1 MSYMKKSIA
10 TVLLI
15 VPLSVSL
22 AKARIA
28 DASTS
33 SNEYFYRP
41 YPQSVAQKGK
51 VVISQLLSQYQ
62 PYEQECFALYR
73 KAQFASKKHRYY
85 IHSNKEIEELTYIP
99 PSYGRES
106 CSRSIVGTLNSPG
119 VYTIWR
125 IEGNSLVFAQL
136 SGDDKSIMGTRR
148 GVNVSPSQA
157 TSQAGSTTA
166 SGMSQRSLIGK
177 VWEIDLGSGK
187 SGLRYLFCNSMR
199 YEIHGRTFL
208 GGAGRYSTDGNYLT
222 TRREDGEVES
232 FNLRWGSSSVELV
245 NRSSGKVVRR
255 LYYYATAKC

>member
-1 MSYMKKSIA
+1 MKKSIA

-15 VPLSVSL
+15 LPLSVSL
-22 AKARIA
+22 AKPRIA

-41 YPQSVAQKGK
+41 YPQAVAQKDK

-62 PYEQECFALYR
+62 AYEKECFALYS
-73 KAQFASKKHRYY
+73 KAQFASKSHRYY
-85 IHSNKEIEELTYIP
+85 IHPSKEIEQLTYIP

-106 CSRSIVGTLNSPG
+106 CSRRNVGTLNSPG

-136 SGDDKSIMGTRR
+136 SGGDKDIMGTRR

-157 TSQAGSTTA
+157 TSQTGSRTA

-177 VWEIDLGSGK
+177 TWEIDLGSGK
-187 SGLRYLFCNSMR
+187 SGLLYLFCKSMR
-199 YEIHGRTFL
+199 YEIQGRSFF
-208 GGAGRYSTDGNYLT
+208 GQSGSCATDGNYLT
-222 TRREDGEVES
+222 TRRDDGNVER
-232 FNLRWGSSSVELV
+232 FNLNMGIYVCGACEQI
-245 NRSSGKVVRR
+245 
-255 LYYYATAKC
+255 